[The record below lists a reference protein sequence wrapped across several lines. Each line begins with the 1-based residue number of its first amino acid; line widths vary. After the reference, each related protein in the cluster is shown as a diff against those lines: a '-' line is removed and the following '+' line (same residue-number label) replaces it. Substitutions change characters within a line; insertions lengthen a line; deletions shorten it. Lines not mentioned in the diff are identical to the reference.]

1 MSSAA
6 TDVSISEKTACMMS
20 QQAAEGSP
28 PQSWNDGD
36 TENCSNVIEY
46 ECKVKEDEVK
56 DKYQFC

>member
-1 MSSAA
+1 
-6 TDVSISEKTACMMS
+6 MMS
-20 QQAAEGSP
+20 QQAVEESP

-56 DKYQFC
+56 DKYQVC

>member
-20 QQAAEGSP
+20 QQAVEESP

-36 TENCSNVIEY
+36 TENCSNVIE
-46 ECKVKEDEVK
+46 CKVKEDEVK